1 MSRLSTVPIKEVPAM
16 RLHRRAK
23 AAVRQRLR
31 GRVVLDVML
40 RLPAGRGPA
49 WWRRFAD
56 RARVAVADELL
67 LQAGDFEGAQEAVR
81 PLLDSSRVQSRAW
94 GIVATA
100 REKQGDPH
108 GALDAARR
116 ATGTEQVR
124 VAELLLHR
132 RAAAL
137 AGEDAEADAVLRR
150 LSETPPQTVKD
161 FEVTVAAIADASPD
175 LLAEYE
181 RSLSGWGV
189 PFDPE
194 RFREVE
200 AELQLVALYESD
212 RQAALRDFQRIEAE
226 RVRFGRVIVRAL
238 ARCSAWDDLASFA
251 KERFLDRGDGRPP
264 AGDINDPAVDP
275 EAVAWHHLPTA
286 QVRNAAYKAFGAGHI
301 SAAVTL
307 STLVLA
313 ERPEDPVA
321 QQILL
326 NGSDQLAVVAAGWR
340 PSAAEPTPYS
350 SRPTAVLSV
359 LSQSAPIQS
368 GGYATRTHGLLVGL
382 ARKGWDIRA
391 ITRLG
396 FPYDRWKA
404 SDPRVVAEMDVVDG
418 IPYHRLLEEGVRE
431 YPQYP
436 LSSYIQRF
444 SDRLVKHATAHQ
456 AALIHSASF
465 FVTGLP
471 SADAARRLGLPL
483 IYEMRGL
490 EDLMK
495 VSKDPSFVGTER
507 YQFLTMLER
516 EVCLQAERVFVI
528 TDALRRE
535 MSARG
540 VPDDRMLVVPNGVHS
555 DRFVPQER
563 DRDLEAQLGVAER
576 TVIGYAG
583 GLVHYEGLE
592 VLLDAVAMLKQRR
605 ADFHVIVVG
614 DGQHE
619 RSIRALAAKLRLDD
633 VVTFTGRVPHK
644 QVKRYLSLFDIAPFP
659 RQPLPVCEL
668 ISPIKPFE
676 SMAMAKAVV
685 VSSVAALTE
694 IVQDGK
700 TGLVFTKGEPADLA
714 RSLERLLDS
723 RDLRESLGREAREW
737 VIAER
742 DWKKIVPTVDEAYR
756 AVLDSAGVRA
766 VRR

>member
-1 MSRLSTVPIKEVPAM
+1 M
-16 RLHRRAK
+16 RLVRRAK
-23 AAVRQRLR
+23 AAVRQLLR

-49 WWRRFAD
+49 LWRRFAD
-56 RARVAVADELL
+56 RARVAAADQLL

-81 PLLDSSRVQSRAW
+81 PLLDSSRVKSRAW

-116 ATGTEQVR
+116 ATGTGQVR
-124 VAELLLHR
+124 VAELLIHR

-137 AGEDAEADAVLRR
+137 AGEDAEADAVLLR

-161 FEVTVAAIADASPD
+161 VEVTVSAIADASPD
-175 LLAEYE
+175 LLAEYQ
-181 RSLSGWGV
+181 RSLRGWGV
-189 PFDPE
+189 QFDPE

-200 AELQLVALYESD
+200 AELQLAALYGSD
-212 RQAALRDFQRIEAE
+212 RQAALRDLPRIEAE
-226 RVRFGRVIVRAL
+226 RVRFARVIVRAL
-238 ARCSAWDDLASFA
+238 ARCGAWDDIAEFA
-251 KERFLDRGDGRPP
+251 KQRFLDRGDGRPP

-275 EAVAWHHLPTA
+275 EVLAWYHLPVA
-286 QVRNAAYKAFGAGHI
+286 QVRNAAYKAFGAGHL

-307 STLVLA
+307 SRLVLTV
-313 ERPEDPVA
+313 RPEDPVA
-321 QQILL
+321 PQILL

-340 PSAAEPTPYS
+340 PSAGEPTPYS
-350 SRPTAVLSV
+350 SRPAAVLSV

-368 GGYATRTHGLLVGL
+368 GGYATRTRGLLVGL

-391 ITRLG
+391 VTRLG

-404 SDPRVVAEMDVVDG
+404 SDPRVVPEMDVVDG

-471 SADAARRLGLPL
+471 SADAARRLGLPF

-490 EDLMK
+490 EDLMR
-495 VSKDPSFVGTER
+495 VSKDPSFVATER

-535 MSARG
+535 MAARG
-540 VPDDRMLVVPNGVHS
+540 VPDERMLVVPNGVHS

-563 DRDLEAQLGVAER
+563 DKDLEDQLGVAGK

-592 VLLDAVAMLKQRR
+592 VLLDAVAALKQRR
-605 ADFHVIVVG
+605 SDFHVVVVG

-644 QVKRYLSLFDIAPFP
+644 QVKRYLSLFDITPFP

-700 TGLVFTKGEPADLA
+700 TGLVFTKGEAADLA
-714 RSLERLLDS
+714 RTLEQLLDS
-723 RDLRESLGREAREW
+723 PDLRATLGRAAREW
-737 VIAER
+737 VVAER
-742 DWKKIVPTVDEAYR
+742 DWTKIVPAVDEAYR
-756 AVLDSAGVRA
+756 QILDGARVRT

>member
-1 MSRLSTVPIKEVPAM
+1 V
-16 RLHRRAK
+16 
-23 AAVRQRLR
+23 AA
-31 GRVVLDVML
+31 
-40 RLPAGRGPA
+40 
-49 WWRRFAD
+49 
-56 RARVAVADELL
+56 ADELL
-67 LQAGDFEGAQEAVR
+67 LQAGDFEGAEEAVR
-81 PLLDSSRVQSRAW
+81 PLLDSPRVNSRAW

-100 REKQGDPH
+100 REEQGDPH

-124 VAELLLHR
+124 VAELLIHR

-137 AGEDAEADAVLRR
+137 AGEDAEADVVLRR

-181 RSLSGWGV
+181 RSLRRWGV
-189 PFDPE
+189 PFDAE

-200 AELQLVALYESD
+200 AELQLAALYESD
-212 RQAALRDFQRIEAE
+212 RLAALRDFQRIEAE

-238 ARCSAWDDLASFA
+238 ARCSAWEDLASFA

-264 AGDINDPAVDP
+264 AGDLNDPDVDP
-275 EAVAWHHLPTA
+275 EVVAWHHLPVG
-286 QVRNAAYKAFGAGHI
+286 QVRNAAYKAFGAGHL

-313 ERPEDPVA
+313 ARPDDPIA

-326 NGSDQLAVVAAGWR
+326 NGSDQLAVVAAGWT
-340 PSAAEPTPYS
+340 PSATEPTPYS

-391 ITRLG
+391 VTRLG

-404 SDPRVVAEMDVVDG
+404 SDPRVVPEMDDVDG

-436 LSSYIQRF
+436 LSSYVQRF

-471 SADAARRLGLPL
+471 SADAARRLGLPF

-490 EDLMK
+490 EDLMR
-495 VSKDPSFVGTER
+495 VSRHPSFVGTER
-507 YQFLTMLER
+507 YHFLTMLER
-516 EVCLQAERVFVI
+516 EVCLQAERVLVI

-540 VPDDRMLVVPNGVHS
+540 VPDERMVVVPNGVHS

-563 DRDLEAQLGVAER
+563 DRHLEGQLGVAGK

-592 VLLDAVAMLKQRR
+592 VLLDAVAVLKQRR
-605 ADFHVIVVG
+605 GDFHVIVVG

-619 RSIRALAAKLRLDD
+619 RSVRALAAKLRLDD
-633 VVTFTGRVPHK
+633 VMTFTGRVPHK

-700 TGLVFTKGEPADLA
+700 TGLVFTKGEAADLV
-714 RSLERLLDS
+714 RTLERLLDS
-723 RDLRESLGREAREW
+723 RDLRDSLGRAAREW

-742 DWKKIVPTVDEAYR
+742 DWTKIVPVVDEAYR
-756 AVLDSAGVRA
+756 EVLASAGVRT

>member
-1 MSRLSTVPIKEVPAM
+1 M
-16 RLHRRAK
+16 RLHRRAR

-31 GRVVLDVML
+31 GRVVLGVML
-40 RLPAGRGPA
+40 RLPAGRGPGL
-49 WWRRFAD
+49 WRRFAD
-56 RARVAVADELL
+56 RARVAAADQLL

-81 PLLDSSRVQSRAW
+81 PLLDSSRVKSRAW

-116 ATGTEQVR
+116 ATGAEQVR

-137 AGEDAEADAVLRR
+137 AGEDVEADAVLRR
-150 LSETPPQTVKD
+150 LSETPPKTVKD
-161 FEVTVAAIADASPD
+161 FEVTVAAISDAGPD
-175 LLAEYE
+175 GLLAEYE

-189 PFDPE
+189 EFDPE

-200 AELQLVALYESD
+200 AERQLAARYESD
-212 RQAALRDFQRIEAE
+212 RQAALRDFPRIEAE
-226 RVRFGRVIVRAL
+226 RVRFSRIIVRAL
-238 ARCSAWDDLASFA
+238 SRCDAWDDLAGFA
-251 KERFLDRGDGRPP
+251 KQRFLERGDGRPP

-275 EAVAWHHLPTA
+275 EVIAWHHLPIA
-286 QVRNAAYKAFGAGHI
+286 RVRNAAYKAFGAGHT

-307 STLVLA
+307 SRLVLA
-313 ERPEDPVA
+313 ARPDDPVG

-340 PSAAEPTPYS
+340 PAAAEPTPYS

-382 ARKGWDIRA
+382 ARRGWDVRA
-391 ITRLG
+391 VTRLG

-404 SDPRVVAEMDVVDG
+404 SDPRVVPEMDVVDD

-431 YPQYP
+431 YPQFP

-471 SADAARRLGLPL
+471 SADAARRLGLPF

-516 EVCLQAERVFVI
+516 DVCLQAERIFVI

-540 VPDDRMLVVPNGVHS
+540 VPDARMVVVPNGVHS

-563 DRDLEAQLGVAER
+563 DRDLEDQLGVAGK

-592 VLLDAVAMLKQRR
+592 VLLDATAALKQRR

-619 RSIRALAAKLRLDD
+619 RTIQVLAAKLRLDD

-644 QVKRYLSLFDIAPFP
+644 QVQRYLSLFDIAPFP

-714 RSLERLLDS
+714 RALERLLDS
-723 RDLRESLGREAREW
+723 RALRESLGRAAREW

-742 DWKKIVPTVDEAYR
+742 DWAKIVRTVDETYR
-756 AVLDSAGVRA
+756 QILDGARSRHGHVLTGRPID
-766 VRR
+766 RR

>member
-1 MSRLSTVPIKEVPAM
+1 M

-31 GRVVLDVML
+31 GRVVLGVML
-40 RLPAGRGPA
+40 RLPTGRGPRL
-49 WWRRFAD
+49 WRRFAD
-56 RARVAVADELL
+56 RARVAAAEQLL
-67 LQAGDFEGAQEAVR
+67 LENGDFQGAEEAVQ
-81 PLLDSSRVQSRAW
+81 PLLERSPARSRAW
-94 GIVATA
+94 GVVAVA
-100 REKQGDPH
+100 RENQGDPH
-108 GALDAARR
+108 RALSAARH
-116 ATGTEQVR
+116 ATSAKQVR
-124 VAELLLHR
+124 VAELLIHR

-137 AGEDAEADAVLRR
+137 AGEDAEADEVLRR
-150 LSETPPQTVKD
+150 LSETPPHTVRD
-161 FEVTVAAIADASPD
+161 FEVTLAAIADAGPD

-181 RSLSGWGV
+181 SALSGWGV
-189 PFDPE
+189 QFDPE
-194 RFREVE
+194 RFREIE
-200 AELQLVALYESD
+200 EELRLAALYESD
-212 RQAALRDFQRIEAE
+212 RQTALRDFQRIEAE

-238 ARCSAWDDLASFA
+238 ARCNAWDDLAAFA
-251 KERFLDRGDGRPP
+251 KQRFLDRGEGHPP
-264 AGDINDPAVDP
+264 PGDFNDPAVDP
-275 EAVAWHHLPTA
+275 EVVAWHHLPVA

-307 STLVLA
+307 SRLVLA
-313 ERPEDPVA
+313 VRPEDPVA

-340 PSAAEPTPYS
+340 PSAAERTPYS
-350 SRPTAVLSV
+350 PHPTAVLSV

-382 ARKGWDIRA
+382 AKKGWDIRA

-404 SDPRVVAEMDVVDG
+404 SDPRVVSEMDVVDG

-436 LSSYIQRF
+436 LSSYIQRC
-444 SDRLVKHATAHQ
+444 SDRLVKHARAHQ

-471 SADAARRLGLPL
+471 SADAARRLGLPF

-495 VSKDPSFVGTER
+495 VSRDPSFVETER

-535 MSARG
+535 MAARG
-540 VPDDRMLVVPNGVHS
+540 VPDERMLVVPNGVHS
-555 DRFVPQER
+555 DRFVPQDR
-563 DRDLEAQLGVAER
+563 DRELEDQLGITGK

-592 VLLDAVAMLKQRR
+592 VLLDAIAALKQRR
-605 ADFHVIVVG
+605 GDFHVIVVG

-659 RQPLPVCEL
+659 RQPLPVSEL

-694 IVQDGK
+694 IVHDGE
-700 TGLVFTKGEPADLA
+700 TGLVFTKGDPVELA
-714 RSLERLLDS
+714 RTLERLLDS
-723 RDLRESLGREAREW
+723 RELRESLGRAARKW
-737 VIAER
+737 VVAER
-742 DWKKIVPTVDEAYR
+742 DWTKIVLTVDETYR
-756 AVLDSAGVRA
+756 QILDGAQAPDGQVPLGRPATRTSPRA
-766 VRR
+766 R

>member
-1 MSRLSTVPIKEVPAM
+1 M
-16 RLHRRAK
+16 RLHRRAR
-23 AAVRQRLR
+23 AVVRKWLR
-31 GRVVLDVML
+31 GRVVLGVML
-40 RLPAGRGPA
+40 RLPAGRGPGV
-49 WWRRFAD
+49 WRSIAD
-56 RARVAVADELL
+56 RGRVAAAEQLL
-67 LQAGDFEGAQEAVR
+67 LQSGDSEGAELAVQ
-81 PLLDSSRVQSRAW
+81 PLLEHSPARSRAW
-94 GIVATA
+94 GVVAVA
-100 REKQGDPH
+100 RERQRDPH
-108 GALDAARR
+108 GALSAARE
-116 ATGTEQVR
+116 ATGAEQVR
-124 VAELLLHR
+124 VSELLIHR

-137 AGEDAEADAVLRR
+137 AGEDAEAQAVLER
-150 LSETPPQTVKD
+150 LSRTPPRTVRD
-161 FEVTVAAIADASPD
+161 FDVSVAAISDAQGE
-175 LLAEYE
+175 LLADYE
-181 RSLSGWGV
+181 RSLATWGTQ
-189 PFDPE
+189 FDPE

-200 AELQLVALYESD
+200 AELGLAALYRSD
-212 RQAALRDFQRIEAE
+212 RQAALRDFERIEAE
-226 RVRFGRVIVRAL
+226 RVRFGRIIVRAL
-238 ARCSAWDDLASFA
+238 LRCGAWDDLAAFA
-251 KERFLDRGDGRPP
+251 KQRFLNRGDGRPP
-264 AGDINDPAVDP
+264 PGDINDPNVDP
-275 EAVAWHHLPTA
+275 EVVAWHHLPIS
-286 QVRNAAYKAFGAGHI
+286 QVRNAAYKAFGMGRT

-307 STLVLA
+307 SKLVLA
-313 ERPEDPVA
+313 ARPEDPVA

-326 NGSDQLAVVAAGWR
+326 NGSDQLAVVAAGWS
-340 PSAAEPTPYS
+340 PAAAEPTPYS
-350 SRPTAVLSV
+350 SRRTAVLSV

-391 ITRLG
+391 VTRLG

-404 SDPRVVAEMDVVDG
+404 SDPRVVPEMDVVDD
-418 IPYHRLLEEGVRE
+418 IPYYRLLEEGVRE

-471 SADAARRLGLPL
+471 SADAARRLGLPF

-490 EDLMK
+490 EDLMR

-507 YQFLTMLER
+507 FQFLTMLER

-540 VPDDRMLVVPNGVHS
+540 VPDDRMVVVPNGVHS

-563 DRDLEAQLGVAER
+563 DRDLEDQLGVAGK

-592 VLLDAVAMLKQRR
+592 VLLDATAALKQRR
-605 ADFHVIVVG
+605 SDFHVVVVG

-619 RSIRALAAKLRLDD
+619 RTIRALAAKLRLEE
-633 VVTFTGRVPHK
+633 VMTFTGRVPHR
-644 QVKRYLSLFDIAPFP
+644 QVQRYLSLFDIAPFP

-676 SMAMAKAVV
+676 SMAMGKAVV

-714 RSLERLLDS
+714 RTLERLLDS
-723 RDLRESLGREAREW
+723 RALRESLGRAAREW

-742 DWKKIVPTVDEAYR
+742 DWAKIVPTVDEAYR
-756 AVLDSAGVRA
+756 EILDGKRGPDGQVLTGRPID
-766 VRR
+766 RR

>member
-1 MSRLSTVPIKEVPAM
+1 M

-23 AAVRQRLR
+23 AAVRRRLR

-40 RLPAGRGPA
+40 RLPAGRGPGL
-49 WWRRFAD
+49 WRRFAD
-56 RARVAVADELL
+56 RARVAAADQLL
-67 LQAGDFEGAQEAVR
+67 LQAGDYEGAQEAVR
-81 PLLDSSRVQSRAW
+81 PLLDNSRVESRAW

-116 ATGTEQVR
+116 ATGAEQVR
-124 VAELLLHR
+124 VAELLLHQ
-132 RAAAL
+132 RAAVL
-137 AGEDAEADAVLRR
+137 AGEDGEADAVLRR
-150 LSETPPQTVKD
+150 LSVTPPKTVKD
-161 FEVTVAAIADASPD
+161 FEVTVAAISDARPD
-175 LLAEYE
+175 LLAGYE
-181 RSLSGWGV
+181 RSLSGWGAR
-189 PFDPE
+189 FDPE

-200 AELQLVALYESD
+200 AELQLAALYESD

-226 RVRFGRVIVRAL
+226 RVRFSRIIVRAL
-238 ARCSAWDDLASFA
+238 ARCRAWDDLAAFA
-251 KERFLDRGDGRPP
+251 KQRFLEHGDGRPP
-264 AGDINDPAVDP
+264 AGDIKDLAVDP
-275 EAVAWHHLPTA
+275 EVVAWHHLPIA
-286 QVRNAAYKAFGAGHI
+286 QVRNAAHKAFGAGHT

-307 STLVLA
+307 AKLVLA
-313 ERPEDPVA
+313 ARPEDLVA

-326 NGSDQLAVVAAGWR
+326 NGSDQLAVVAAGWW
-340 PSAAEPTPYS
+340 PAAAEPTPYS
-350 SRPTAVLSV
+350 LRPTAVLSV

-391 ITRLG
+391 VTRLG
-396 FPYDRWKA
+396 FPYDRWKT
-404 SDPRVVAEMDVVDG
+404 SDPRVVPEMDVVDD
-418 IPYHRLLEEGVRE
+418 IPYHRVLEDGVRE

-465 FVTGLP
+465 FATGLP
-471 SADAARRLGLPL
+471 SADAARRLGLPF

-490 EDLMK
+490 EDLMR
-495 VSKDPSFVGTER
+495 VSKDPSFMGTDR

-516 EVCLQAERVFVI
+516 DICLQAERVFVI

-540 VPDDRMLVVPNGVHS
+540 VPDERMVVVPNGVHS

-563 DRDLEAQLGVAER
+563 DRDLEDQLGVAGK

-592 VLLDAVAMLKQRR
+592 VLLDATAALKQRR
-605 ADFHVIVVG
+605 GDFHVVVVG

-619 RSIRALAAKLRLDD
+619 RTIQVLAAKLRLDD

-644 QVKRYLSLFDIAPFP
+644 QVQRYLSLFDIAPFP

-714 RSLERLLDS
+714 RALERLLDS
-723 RDLRESLGREAREW
+723 RALRESLGRAAREW

-742 DWKKIVPTVDEAYR
+742 DWARIVRTVDETYR
-756 AVLDSAGVRA
+756 QILDGARGRHGQLLTGRPID
-766 VRR
+766 RR